1 MYVYALVK
9 SENQNVVY
17 SDLKQEVRYRLYK
30 MIVQMVL
37 EKYENNLCTYY
48 TFKMTKFYTSIL
60 ISENEKREF

>member
-9 SENQNVVY
+9 SENQNIVY